1 MEDAVSVLVRL
12 DPQYRIIF
20 GEGGEIHAT
29 PDIARMDSLGAER
42 VHHFV
47 FRSAVPIDACDDT
60 GSWTGTPPPGFLVR
74 IEAVAQQWR
83 PYLYTRAQLEAAE
96 THDPYWN
103 AAMREMRHTG
113 DMHNYMRMYW
123 GKKILEWSATPEE
136 AFAAALAINNRYFL
150 DGRDANSFPNI
161 AWVFGQHDR
170 PWGERPISA
179 KCAT

>member
-29 PDIARMDSLGAER
+29 PDIARMDSLGAEC

-74 IEAVAQQWR
+74 IEAVAQ
-83 PYLYTRAQLEAAE
+83 
-96 THDPYWN
+96 
-103 AAMREMRHTG
+103 
-113 DMHNYMRMYW
+113 
-123 GKKILEWSATPEE
+123 
-136 AFAAALAINNRYFL
+136 
-150 DGRDANSFPNI
+150 
-161 AWVFGQHDR
+161 
-170 PWGERPISA
+170 
-179 KCAT
+179 